1 MTRLGRFLRLAGA
14 LGTARRPVGGW
25 RRLLRHLARNFA
37 RGGWRSAYG
46 ALIGLVAIGGRNR
59 DRAYRRWLSKLE
71 PVDAPCKPNRL
82 IVVAAL
88 GEPGDAEFQVLLPRL
103 ASCAANGRVF
113 LDARAPCAD
122 SAIEALAEAGVA
134 AVRTHGDFRPEATS
148 LPDDCVGLVFLGA
161 AFCPN
166 PPALAALSEAIEGGA
181 DLVYGDADEIDLQGR
196 RRRPRFK
203 PGFSLD
209 LFLYDDYLSDC
220 VAVSRALL
228 QKAGRWDFDD
238 PHGTLLRWVSHA
250 SRIEHVPVVA
260 SHAFREPPVAD
271 GPPAFLEQFLQ
282 ARHGDDAG
290 VNVPGP
296 SAPWQCRF
304 GGDSHIRV
312 SVVIP
317 TRDRLDLLAP
327 CVDTLYGTNDP
338 DRIELLIVDNG
349 SEEPQTRD
357 WLADLEK
364 RTGVRVLGAQGRFN
378 WSWLNNLAIEV
389 GTGEVFV
396 FLNND
401 TESITQG
408 WLDRLAEYALRPDAG
423 AVGPLLLYPD
433 GSIQH
438 AGLVVGSG
446 DLADLLYRG
455 VRPSFA
461 DHAFVSPLVP
471 RNVAAVSGACM
482 AASRRT
488 IGKVGRF
495 DERFPISGDV
505 EFCLRAHAL
514 GLANI
519 YAADVVVHHHESQ
532 TRARQTDPD
541 DHRRLAALVAR
552 RMPRDPFY
560 NPNLAGVAGVG
571 RGGPAFAL
579 LHADTTAAHLA
590 DVAEDEK

>member
-1 MTRLGRFLRLAGA
+1 MTRLGRLLRVAVA
-14 LGTARRPVGGW
+14 LGVARRPVGGW
-25 RRLLRHLARNFA
+25 RRLLRHLARSFA

-59 DRAYRRWLSKLE
+59 DRAYRRWLSEVE
-71 PVDAPCKPNRL
+71 PDGVAREPSRL
-82 IVVAAL
+82 VVVAA
-88 GEPGDAEFQVLLPRL
+88 PGDLDDAELGVLLPRL
-103 ASCAANGRVF
+103 ASCAFNGRVF
-113 LDARAPCAD
+113 LHARSPRAD
-122 SAIEALAEAGVA
+122 STIDMLAEAGVA
-134 AVRTHGDFRPEATS
+134 AATTHGDFRPDATS
-148 LPDDCVGLVFLGA
+148 LPSDCTGLVFLGTA
-161 AFCPN
+161 SCPN
-166 PPALAALSEAIEGGA
+166 PSALAALSEAVAGGA
-181 DLVYGDADEIDLQGR
+181 DLVYGDADEIDLRGR

-220 VAVSRALL
+220 VAVSPDLL
-228 QKAGRWDFDD
+228 RKAGQWDFDD

-260 SHAFREPPVAD
+260 SHALRT
-271 GPPAFLEQFLQ
+271 PPAPAGPSASLEPFLK
-282 ARHGDDAG
+282 ARHGDDARL
-290 VNVPGP
+290 NVPGP
-296 SAPWQCRF
+296 STPWQCRF
-304 GGDSHIRV
+304 GADPHTRV
-312 SVVIP
+312 CVVVP

-338 DRIELLIVDNG
+338 DRIELLVVDNG
-349 SEEPQTRD
+349 SVEPETRD

-364 RTGVRVLGAQGRFN
+364 RNGVRVLGAQGRFN

-389 GTGEVFV
+389 GTAEVFV

-401 TESITQG
+401 TESITEG
-408 WLDRLAEYALRPDAG
+408 WLDRLAEYALRADAG
-423 AVGPLLLYPD
+423 AVGPLLLYRD

-455 VRPSFA
+455 IRPSFD
-461 DHAFVSPLVP
+461 DHAFVSPLMP

-482 AASRRT
+482 AVSRRT

-519 YAADVVVHHHESQ
+519 YAADVVLHHHESQ

-560 NPNLAGVAGVG
+560 NPNLAGIAGVG

-579 LHADTTAAHLA
+579 LHADTSPAHLA
-590 DVAEDEK
+590 DAAANEQ